1 MRGSV
6 PPVLRCNELPLASSG
21 GTPVLVR
28 RLLTVLAAV
37 LGLLAS
43 CGGDSGHNGG
53 GSETISGKIVDAY
66 GLPLA
71 GRAVFIGAS
80 STTSDANGAFTLTGV
95 AVPYDLVVLAPA
107 PNKFASV
114 YMQLTRTDPKVPD
127 LSAGDP
133 PVRSATVKGTIS
145 GGAPFP
151 TPAQTE
157 TVVTWGSADQ
167 AFGGVATSSA
177 SYSLD
182 VAWVGPTAVTGNV
195 HALQFSLD
203 DNLTVT
209 GYVAHGV
216 KTGVSLSDTVTV
228 TNADLSLTAPQ
239 TGTISVTATL
249 PSGHEI
255 FQRNVILGFDD
266 GAFIQVSGDGLDAGT
281 LAVPVP
287 SDIGA
292 KSVVQF
298 LALSSDG
305 SMETDAQ
312 LKGVT
317 AGTSGAALSLPT
329 PARLTAPADGATG
342 VGPGTELV
350 WTPVSSGFHVLFLSG
365 TANDP
370 TYGIVSGGTKA
381 PVPDLSA
388 HGLGL
393 PSGRPYDVV
402 VVAYGSYP
410 SLDAFAAS
418 GFFPK
423 EGPDFRTLSFSG
435 FTTR

>member
-1 MRGSV
+1 M
-6 PPVLRCNELPLASSG
+6 
-21 GTPVLVR
+21 LVR
-28 RLLTVLAAV
+28 RLLTVLPAV
-37 LGLLAS
+37 LALLVS
-43 CGGDSGHNGG
+43 CGGGSGNNGG

-71 GRAVFIGAS
+71 GRTVSIGAT
-80 STTSDANGAFTLTGV
+80 STTSDANGGFTVTGV
-95 AVPYDLVVLAPA
+95 AVPYDLVVVAPA

-133 PVRSATVKGTIS
+133 PVRNATITGTIS

-157 TVVTWGSADQ
+157 TVITIGSTDQ
-167 AFGGVATSSA
+167 VFGSVAASSS

-182 VAWVGPTAVTGNV
+182 VAWVGPTTATGNI
-195 HALQFSLD
+195 HGLQFSLD

-209 GYVAHGV
+209 GYTSHGV
-216 KTGVSLSDTVTV
+216 KTGVSLSDTANVTGV
-228 TNADLSLTAPQ
+228 DLALSSVQ
-239 TGTISVTATL
+239 TDAISVTASL
-249 PSGHEI
+249 PTGHEI
-255 FQRNVILGFDD
+255 FQRNVILGFND

-292 KSVVQF
+292 TSVVQF
-298 LALSSDG
+298 RALSSDG

-317 AGTSGAALSLPT
+317 AGTSGAALALPA
-329 PARLTAPADGATG
+329 PARLSSPANGATG
-342 VGPGTELV
+342 VGTGTELV
-350 WTPVSSGFHVLFLSG
+350 WTPVGSAIHIVYLSG

-370 TYGIVSGGTKA
+370 TYGIVTGGSRA
-381 PVPDLSA
+381 PIPDLSG
-388 HGLGL
+388 HGLAL
-393 PSGRPYDVV
+393 PSGHSYDVTLL
-402 VVAYGSYP
+402 AFGSFA
-410 SLDAFAAS
+410 SMDAFAAT
-418 GFFPK
+418 GTLPR
-423 EGPDFRTLSFSG
+423 EGPDFQTVSFSG